1 MDWTQTLTF
10 IGVNLAMLGAIAT
23 LVIWAIN
30 KIDVDVKSIATR
42 LDGISSRMDGHAARI
57 DQLYTMFIDLVKEK
71 KK

>member
-23 LVIWAIN
+23 LVVWAIN

-42 LDGISSRMDGHAARI
+42 VDGIFSRMDGHAARI
-57 DQLYTMFIDLVKEK
+57 DQLYTMFVDLIKEK

>member
-10 IGVNLAMLGAIAT
+10 IGVNLAMLGAIAS

-42 LDGISSRMDGHAARI
+42 LDGHAARI